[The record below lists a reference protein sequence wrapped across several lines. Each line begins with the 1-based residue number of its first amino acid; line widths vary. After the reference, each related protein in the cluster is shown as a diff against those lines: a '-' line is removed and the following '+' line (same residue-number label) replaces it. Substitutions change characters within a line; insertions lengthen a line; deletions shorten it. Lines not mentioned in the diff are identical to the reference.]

1 MIQRGNI
8 TSLDDFFLPPDR
20 RNADCVYVCRINGY
34 SGRIDAFIRKYYGE
48 ARRTGAVLE
57 GGIRN
62 PTQDN
67 LAYYNEMLGGDYR
80 KDTAFISSALG
91 KWLPRL
97 TPAQNKTVTDAL
109 YESLCALEA
118 EGKNENM
125 QKSAYV
131 KFMCWL
137 YYRFEQLVRSIGGAN
152 RPKILYEGSIS
163 RYELVLVTALCGCGC
178 DAVLLQYEGDGGY
191 LKTDP
196 SSKFSEKYEEPGMS
210 PFPQTFNIAAIREE
224 EKQAARMQRQQPAV
238 TQRPVQPAPMRTP
251 AAPVRTQSPVPAAAP
266 ALARSTNKWSSDAPL
281 VNIAKSVSERKCGE
295 NEFRNCFYLIKGTD
309 DKAGY
314 TKRLF
319 DLYTILTGEKRGV
332 HIVNGHIP
340 LPDTGE
346 IGSVQRG
353 NYRNSDELINGL
365 SRNLNFTSDPRLA
378 QVISQAFADT
388 MRAAAHEETRLGKLT
403 ELGVYMICW
412 IKRIYGELL
421 KNYKSGSMGAFI
433 LLGRE
438 ITKQETIFLSFLGAC
453 PVDVLILQPDLSGDI
468 HIPDDEL
475 SVVVCGESA
484 DITEYPR
491 DESSVRIGTAAY
503 HAERELDTMMYGS
516 GGMYRNMQYGKAKA
530 VILDTMFE
538 EIEILWDQE
547 PQYRSGF
554 STSADTVII
563 PTIFA
568 KVSGVK
574 NGDAAEYWK
583 LIKRLMTPET
593 FTIRQAP
600 FIPENQRCELM
611 TYATAFLRNRKLQR
625 DVIKSHE
632 SYRYGFLRGEI
643 QDHILDKIQL
653 LLDSGMIKDTFV
665 NGREYLI
672 TAMCLDLDKVF
683 VRMIQS
689 FDFTKKN
696 PKILYINTK
705 ETAISL
711 GDTII
716 LSLLSLIG
724 FDVVFFVPTGYMSVE
739 KYFSGVPFAE
749 HQAGDYIY
757 DLTVPDMSK
766 IKGTAG
772 KSFFGGLFGKK

>member
-1 MIQRGNI
+1 M
-8 TSLDDFFLPPDR
+8 
-20 RNADCVYVCRINGY
+20 
-34 SGRIDAFIRKYYGE
+34 
-48 ARRTGAVLE
+48 
-57 GGIRN
+57 
-62 PTQDN
+62 
-67 LAYYNEMLGGDYR
+67 
-80 KDTAFISSALG
+80 
-91 KWLPRL
+91 
-97 TPAQNKTVTDAL
+97 
-109 YESLCALEA
+109 
-118 EGKNENM
+118 
-125 QKSAYV
+125 
-131 KFMCWL
+131 
-137 YYRFEQLVRSIGGAN
+137 
-152 RPKILYEGSIS
+152 
-163 RYELVLVTALCGCGC
+163 
-178 DAVLLQYEGDGGY
+178 
-191 LKTDP
+191 
-196 SSKFSEKYEEPGMS
+196 
-210 PFPQTFNIAAIREE
+210 
-224 EKQAARMQRQQPAV
+224 
-238 TQRPVQPAPMRTP
+238 
-251 AAPVRTQSPVPAAAP
+251 
-266 ALARSTNKWSSDAPL
+266 
-281 VNIAKSVSERKCGE
+281 
-295 NEFRNCFYLIKGTD
+295 
-309 DKAGY
+309 
-314 TKRLF
+314 
-319 DLYTILTGEKRGV
+319 
-332 HIVNGHIP
+332 
-340 LPDTGE
+340 
-346 IGSVQRG
+346 
-353 NYRNSDELINGL
+353 
-365 SRNLNFTSDPRLA
+365 
-378 QVISQAFADT
+378 
-388 MRAAAHEETRLGKLT
+388 
-403 ELGVYMICW
+403 
-412 IKRIYGELL
+412 
-421 KNYKSGSMGAFI
+421 
-433 LLGRE
+433 
-438 ITKQETIFLSFLGAC
+438 
-453 PVDVLILQPDLSGDI
+453 
-468 HIPDDEL
+468 
-475 SVVVCGESA
+475 VVCGESA